1 MKQPLSIVNRIA
13 VGAGIVAV
21 LLAIMVTASLVAIVT
36 LRHAETQEANSQAVT
51 VAALQIRSSIAE
63 LDSSLRGYALTGSP
77 RFLGFF
83 RAARAQLTPEVRRLR
98 ALVADA
104 PAQRARAD
112 DVSAA
117 VTGYLHDYAANVIVI
132 AQISR
137 QAAQSQAANNEGKR
151 RTDAIRKPLAALAA
165 AERRNTR
172 RASTHARHLA
182 WVALGTGA
190 TTLLLSIGLVLGFGA
205 WVSRGVAWPVRRVAE
220 AAGLVAAG
228 DLHVRLPPAGTA
240 EVGALVGAFN
250 TMTRSLELGRDELI
264 AQNELLRASERQ
276 KQDLISMVSHEV
288 RTPLS
293 SVLGFTALLL
303 EREFTPEEQRRYL
316 EIIDAQARRLAALA
330 GDFLDVKL
338 LEGRGF
344 TLVRTRLDL
353 TEIVRQQ
360 ADVFFAEPSTHQVD
374 LVLPDD
380 PVIVDGDA
388 DRLAQVVGNL
398 CSNALKYAPAGT
410 VVTIAVDTEGDDA
423 VLHVKD
429 RGQGVPP
436 AEREL
441 IFEKFFRGES
451 TSTSVAGTGLG
462 LAVARQI
469 AESHGGSLDV
479 VSPDGGGAT
488 FVLRLPL
495 AVRRAAPAPA

>member
-1 MKQPLSIVNRIA
+1 MKRPLSIVNRIA
-13 VGAGIVAV
+13 LGAGVVAV
-21 LLAIMVTASLVAIVT
+21 LLAIMVIASLLAIVS
-36 LRHAETQEANSQAVT
+36 LRRAESREARSQDVT
-51 VAALQIRSSIAE
+51 VAALQIRSSTAE
-63 LDSSLRGYALTGSP
+63 LDSSLRGYVLTRNP
-77 RFLGFF
+77 QFLVFF
-83 RAARAQLTPEVRRLR
+83 RAARQQLAPELRRLR
-98 ALVADA
+98 TLVADA
-104 PAQRARAD
+104 PAQRARAA

-117 VTGYLHDYAANVIVI
+117 VTGYLRDYAGNVIVI
-132 AQISR
+132 AQISWP
-137 QAAQSQAANNEGKR
+137 AARSKAANNEGKR
-151 RTDAIRKPLAALAA
+151 RTEAIRQPLAAIAA
-165 AERRNTR
+165 AERTNTR
-172 RASTHARHLA
+172 RASRHARGLA
-182 WVALGTGA
+182 RIAIGAGA

-205 WVSRGVAWPVRRVAE
+205 WVSRGVAWPVRRVAA
-220 AAGLVAAG
+220 AAGQVAGG

-240 EVGALVGAFN
+240 EVGTLVGAFN
-250 TMTRSLELGRDELI
+250 AMTRSLELGRDELI

-276 KQDLISMVSHEV
+276 KQDLITMVSHEV

-303 EREFTPEEQRRYL
+303 ERDFTQEEQRRYL

-353 TEIVRQQ
+353 IEIVRQQ
-360 ADVFFAEPSTHQVD
+360 ADVFFAEPSTHAVE
-374 LVLPDD
+374 LVLPGE

-398 CSNALKYAPAGT
+398 CSNALKYAPADT
-410 VVTIAVDTEGDDA
+410 TVTITVEAQDA
-423 VLHVKD
+423 DVVVSVRD
-429 RGQGVPP
+429 RGRGVSPE
-436 AEREL
+436 EREL

-451 TSTSVAGTGLG
+451 VAASVAGTGLG

-479 VSPDGGGAT
+479 VSPQDGGAT

-495 AVRRAAPAPA
+495 AVRRAASARA